1 MLAYVSENTG
11 EKVDVSTTYKI
22 TDPLI
27 SEVRALLF
35 LLAFLSFER
44 VGIAFVV
51 FYKQRLRT

>member
-1 MLAYVSENTG
+1 MLTYVSENTG

-51 FYKQRLRT
+51 F

>member
-11 EKVDVSTTYKI
+11 EEVDVSTTYKI

-51 FYKQRLRT
+51 F